1 MGINMDLVRI
11 RRLSG
16 RTHLVLG
23 AVVDIST
30 AGLFY
35 ERLNKALSYKKPL
48 VLNAGRVERIDT
60 AAMQVLAAFC
70 RTVRDRHLPLEWKT
84 PSAGLQGA
92 AEMLGLQA
100 MLGLRQ

>member
-1 MGINMDLVRI
+1 MDPVRI
-11 RRLSG
+11 KRLSR

-30 AGLFY
+30 ARLFY
-35 ERLNKALSYKKPL
+35 ERLNKALSHNKPL

-70 RTVRDRHLPLEWKT
+70 RTARDRRLPLEWKA

-92 AEMLGLQA
+92 AEMLGLQT
-100 MLGLRQ
+100 MLGVRQ